1 MGKTDLNAPDFDDF
15 LRYHQGTM
23 PPEEQHQFEMRMLE
37 EPLMADA
44 YEGFLAWYSDDTR
57 IPALRSELRELLA
70 DRTSA
75 NKRITSSWW
84 VYGAAATVL
93 MVVGLYGFYFFSIP
107 GEPPEQAAIQT
118 ETTQPP
124 VVAPS
129 GAPQQADAA
138 VSRAE
143 VPDSAAVGP
152 KITTARTS
160 LAAAAPGQKPKLN
173 IPVTGST
180 PEPVSVAAAQPAGA
194 DASTPGVATPVATA
208 SGVALPAKAFAKSLA
223 ERAKTEVPS
232 SMRFVSGRVVDAA
245 GMALPGVQVRSKSDQ
260 AEITDSAGRFRVPVH
275 AHDSLQL
282 SFLGFNA
289 KRIPVAGR
297 EIGTIRLEEFTPTLD
312 EVVVTHAPTQRK
324 QSASVSAAIANVP
337 QPVPA
342 EGWKA
347 YQDYLDRQS
356 KPAKME
362 GKVVVSFVVN
372 ANGSLSGFFAHG
384 AGELHQ
390 DAIRIVREGPL
401 WKPAVRGG
409 SPVSAVT
416 EIEVW
421 FRKSQ

>member
-1 MGKTDLNAPDFDDF
+1 MEKTDLNAPDFDDF
-15 LRYHQGTM
+15 LRYHQGKM

-57 IPALRSELRELLA
+57 IPALRSGLRELLA
-70 DRTSA
+70 DRTST

-93 MVVGLYGFYFFSIP
+93 MAVGLYGFYFFSIP
-107 GEPPEQAAIQT
+107 GEAPEQAAIQT
-118 ETTQPP
+118 GTKQPP
-124 VVAPS
+124 VAAPS
-129 GAPQQADAA
+129 GAPEQADAA
-138 VSRAE
+138 VSRVEA
-143 VPDSAAVGP
+143 PDSPAVGP
-152 KITTARTS
+152 KIMTS
-160 LAAAAPGQKPKLN
+160 QPSVAAAASGQKPESD
-173 IPVTGST
+173 IPVPGDTA
-180 PEPVSVAAAQPAGA
+180 EPADVTTAQPAGA
-194 DASTPGVATPVATA
+194 DASTTAAATA
-208 SGVALPAKAFAKSLA
+208 PLPAKAFAKSLSD
-223 ERAKTEVPS
+223 RAKTEAPS

-245 GMALPGVQVRSKSDQ
+245 GIALPGVQVRSKSDQ

-275 AHDSLQL
+275 ADDSLQL
-282 SFLGFNA
+282 SFLGFNE

-324 QSASVSAAIANVP
+324 KSTSVSAAITNAP

-347 YQDYLDRQS
+347 YQDYLDRRS
-356 KPAKME
+356 KSAKME
-362 GKVVVSFVVN
+362 GKVVVSFAVN